1 MSRRSRS
8 VPSLQTPS
16 TPTEYKSSRVSAC
29 STLMCPCDNCGAGE
43 GMCAHSGD
51 ACCTQLLGNSGGIIR
66 SPGEASSDA
75 VYSSFGSLLPPH
87 PDSQLCS
94 PVLGMKSGDSFLYTI
109 TLLELLPILSFI
121 SVGFGPEGGPGCQ
134 GGQADRQPLC
144 LDPAAALESWNKSL
158 PCLRAAGEITRMLL
172 PLMAWIR
179 NIQGGKEKGRYLFN
193 RNKSNKMMGK
203 SMNTGINQPLSKEI
217 IYLL

>member
-94 PVLGMKSGDSFLYTI
+94 PVLGMKSGDSFLYTV
-109 TLLELLPILSFI
+109 TLLELLPILSFL

-158 PCLRAAGEITRMLL
+158 REASPHLSPGCWRDHPNASASRGMDKEHPRRQRKGEISF
-172 PLMAWIR
+172 
-179 NIQGGKEKGRYLFN
+179 QQKKE
-193 RNKSNKMMGK
+193 
-203 SMNTGINQPLSKEI
+203 Q
-217 IYLL
+217 